1 MLNPDETVVLVGE
14 CGPHRLLF
22 GFDPKPGTY
31 RAHVPPGFTLE
42 EGSTWSFMCPV
53 CGRSLESEAAPGL
66 CAIDLATQGVRHRL
80 FFSPTVGERATFVV
94 SAEGVQSYG
103 EHADQHSLE
112 MLDLL

>member
-42 EGSTWSFMCPV
+42 EGSTWNFMCPV
-53 CGRSLESEAAPGL
+53 CGSSLESEAAPGL

-112 MLDLL
+112 ILDLL